1 MSRSGSHEHRAGR
14 ALNRLLAYFWP
25 APYSA
30 LGLAVAAAVVAR
42 GGPMRRVAHVRQ
54 YEHWSL
60 LFMSDYRGSRPRQW
74 MRGRAPYRGN
84 RFERQARLLA
94 RAAGASAEAG
104 KHG

>member
-14 ALNRLLAYFWP
+14 ALNRLRGYFWP
-25 APYSA
+25 TPCSA
-30 LGLAVAAAVVAR
+30 LGRAVAATVVAP